1 MTITETPMQVLVVP
15 AIAEALADAIADA
28 VDLTTIEAGR
38 HIPA

>member
-1 MTITETPMQVLVVP
+1 MTITETSMQVLVVP

-28 VDLTTIEAGR
+28 VDVTTIEAGR

>member
-1 MTITETPMQVLVVP
+1 MQVLVVP